1 MTPGRIAARLL
12 HPLAWHRMDLRGRLM
27 WLAMLPVLVFAVV
40 WGSYVIR
47 QRDADLAAQLQQR
60 AQLLAR
66 QLAVAADYGIFSFNQ
81 AALDN
86 IALGVLRESSV
97 ISATI
102 IAADGRVL
110 ATRHAPAQG
119 QAIPP
124 GQLQAMLEASRRGG
138 GGGVSEHNAHWV
150 AHLEPV
156 RTPLLD
162 VDDLPEAAHP
172 QRHAPPPGHVI
183 VQVSTR
189 SIRTELFDFGL
200 RVMVLLAGVL
210 LSGWVM
216 ARRISTSLDQ
226 RIQAVVQAAQK
237 IGAGH
242 IGIRLP
248 ASAIP
253 SFARLSQDINGM
265 AEQLEQSRQ
274 RLEQRVLEA
283 TQALREQRDAAE
295 QANRD
300 KTRFLAAASHDLRQ
314 PLHAMGLF
322 LDTLARSPL
331 TAQQASVLGHAR
343 TASGAASE
351 MLTTLLDYSR
361 LEAGVVQAHDAPFA
375 VQPLLS
381 ALEQEFG
388 PQADAAALVYRT
400 RETTAAALADKA
412 LVDLVMRNF
421 ISNALRYTRTGG
433 LLIACRARSGRLA
446 LEVWDTGCG
455 IAPEHQQ
462 EVFKEFHQ
470 LGNPERDRRKG
481 LGLGLAI
488 VQRLA
493 QAMHTQVEVR
503 SRLGRGSVF
512 RLWLTPWRGALV
524 DEAVASAHDG
534 ASLVGRR
541 VLVVDDDEPVRLG
554 MQSLLAS
561 WGCHCVCAE
570 SAADALARLHQ
581 MPQPDV
587 VVTDFR
593 LRHEETGKQ
602 VLQALR
608 STLGLMVPAI
618 IMTGDTSPQRLRD
631 AQSTSALLLHK
642 PVSTGQLRDAIT
654 LLLQQ
659 APAAWLPEDH
669 TTAVEP

>member
-1 MTPGRIAARLL
+1 MHHALARAARNWRS
-12 HPLAWHRMDLRGRLM
+12 AWHEALRWERDAVLAEQVLLLRRNFPVTLWASLITSVGTVWVMSLGMPMAPMLWWLASHVAVVTLVYLTLRPLPRPGHGPRSDARRLLACMTGMGLTWGSLGGVALWQGQGSDAVVYAIGILSTVSAGALGLGAPLLRGYMIYLTCTISS
-27 WLAMLPVLVFAVV
+27 VLVALAVV
-40 WGSYVIR
+40 GGPIALPGCVMVAVYYLLTALHAR
-47 QRDADLAAQLQQR
+47 NLARAARDSIELRFDNERLVTQLR
-60 AQLLAR
+60 AQTER
-66 QLAVAADYGIFSFNQ
+66 AVQ
-81 AALDN
+81 A
-86 IALGVLRESSV
+86 
-97 ISATI
+97 
-102 IAADGRVL
+102 L
-110 ATRHAPAQG
+110 AT
-119 QAIPP
+119 
-124 GQLQAMLEASRRGG
+124 
-138 GGGVSEHNAHWV
+138 
-150 AHLEPV
+150 
-156 RTPLLD
+156 
-162 VDDLPEAAHP
+162 
-172 QRHAPPPGHVI
+172 
-183 VQVSTR
+183 
-189 SIRTELFDFGL
+189 
-200 RVMVLLAGVL
+200 
-210 LSGWVM
+210 
-216 ARRISTSLDQ
+216 
-226 RIQAVVQAAQK
+226 
-237 IGAGH
+237 
-242 IGIRLP
+242 
-248 ASAIP
+248 
-253 SFARLSQDINGM
+253 
-265 AEQLEQSRQ
+265 
-274 RLEQRVLEA
+274 
-283 TQALREQRDAAE
+283 AE
-295 QANRD
+295 QANQD
-300 KTRFLAAASHDLRQ
+300 KSRFLAAASHDLRQ

-375 VQPLLS
+375 VQPLLG

-433 LLIACRARSGRLA
+433 LLIACRARGGRLA

-455 IAPEHQQ
+455 IAPAHLQD
-462 EVFKEFHQ
+462 VFKEFHQ

-534 ASLVGRR
+534 ASLAGRR

-561 WGCHCVCAE
+561 WGCHCLCAE
-570 SAADALARLHQ
+570 SAADALARLPQ

-593 LRHEETGKQ
+593 LRHEETGRQ
-602 VLQALR
+602 VLDTLR
-608 STLGLMVPAI
+608 AHLQRSVPAI

-631 AQSTSALLLHK
+631 AQSTGALLLHK
-642 PVSTGQLRDAIT
+642 PVSAAQLREA
-654 LLLQQ
+654 LLEL
-659 APAAWLPEDH
+659 LD
-669 TTAVEP
+669 

>member
-1 MTPGRIAARLL
+1 MHLARAARNWRS
-12 HPLAWHRMDLRGRLM
+12 AWHEALRWERDAVLAEQVLLLRRNFPVTLWASLITSVGTVWVMSLGMPMAPMLWWLASHVAVVTLVYLTLRPLPRPGHGPRSDARRLLACMTGMGLTWGSLGGVALWQGQGSDAVVYAIGILSTVSAGALGLGAPLLRGYMIYLTCTISS
-27 WLAMLPVLVFAVV
+27 VLVALAVV
-40 WGSYVIR
+40 GGPIALPGCVMVAVYYLLTALHAR
-47 QRDADLAAQLQQR
+47 NLARAARDSIELRFDNERLVTQLR
-60 AQLLAR
+60 AQTER
-66 QLAVAADYGIFSFNQ
+66 AVQ
-81 AALDN
+81 A
-86 IALGVLRESSV
+86 
-97 ISATI
+97 
-102 IAADGRVL
+102 L
-110 ATRHAPAQG
+110 AT
-119 QAIPP
+119 
-124 GQLQAMLEASRRGG
+124 
-138 GGGVSEHNAHWV
+138 
-150 AHLEPV
+150 
-156 RTPLLD
+156 
-162 VDDLPEAAHP
+162 
-172 QRHAPPPGHVI
+172 
-183 VQVSTR
+183 
-189 SIRTELFDFGL
+189 
-200 RVMVLLAGVL
+200 
-210 LSGWVM
+210 
-216 ARRISTSLDQ
+216 
-226 RIQAVVQAAQK
+226 
-237 IGAGH
+237 
-242 IGIRLP
+242 
-248 ASAIP
+248 
-253 SFARLSQDINGM
+253 
-265 AEQLEQSRQ
+265 
-274 RLEQRVLEA
+274 
-283 TQALREQRDAAE
+283 AE
-295 QANRD
+295 QANQD
-300 KTRFLAAASHDLRQ
+300 KSRFLAAASHDLRQ

-375 VQPLLS
+375 VQPLLG

-433 LLIACRARSGRLA
+433 LLIACRARGGRLA

-455 IAPEHQQ
+455 IAPAHLQD
-462 EVFKEFHQ
+462 VFKEFHQ

-534 ASLVGRR
+534 ASLAGRR

-561 WGCHCVCAE
+561 WGCHCLCAE

-593 LRHEETGKQ
+593 LRHEETGRQ
-602 VLQALR
+602 VLDTLR
-608 STLGLMVPAI
+608 AHLQRSVPAI

-631 AQSTSALLLHK
+631 AQSTGALLLHK
-642 PVSTGQLRDAIT
+642 PVSAAQLREA
-654 LLLQQ
+654 LLEL
-659 APAAWLPEDH
+659 LD
-669 TTAVEP
+669 

>member
-1 MTPGRIAARLL
+1 VHHHALARAVRNWRSAWREALRWERDAVLAEQVLLLRRNFPVTLWASLITSVGTVWIMSLGMSMAPMLWWLASHVTVVTLVYLTLRPLPRPGHGPRSDARRLLACMTGMGLTWGSLGGVALWQGQDSDAVVYAIGILSTVSAGALGLGAPLLRGYMIYLTCTISSVLVALAVVGGPIALPGCVMVAVYYLLTALHARNLARAAR
-12 HPLAWHRMDLRGRLM
+12 DSIELRFDNERL
-27 WLAMLPVLVFAVV
+27 V
-40 WGSYVIR
+40 
-47 QRDADLAAQLQQR
+47 AQLR
-60 AQLLAR
+60 AQTDR
-66 QLAVAADYGIFSFNQ
+66 AVQ
-81 AALDN
+81 A
-86 IALGVLRESSV
+86 
-97 ISATI
+97 
-102 IAADGRVL
+102 L
-110 ATRHAPAQG
+110 AT
-119 QAIPP
+119 
-124 GQLQAMLEASRRGG
+124 
-138 GGGVSEHNAHWV
+138 
-150 AHLEPV
+150 
-156 RTPLLD
+156 
-162 VDDLPEAAHP
+162 
-172 QRHAPPPGHVI
+172 
-183 VQVSTR
+183 
-189 SIRTELFDFGL
+189 
-200 RVMVLLAGVL
+200 
-210 LSGWVM
+210 
-216 ARRISTSLDQ
+216 
-226 RIQAVVQAAQK
+226 
-237 IGAGH
+237 
-242 IGIRLP
+242 
-248 ASAIP
+248 
-253 SFARLSQDINGM
+253 
-265 AEQLEQSRQ
+265 
-274 RLEQRVLEA
+274 
-283 TQALREQRDAAE
+283 AE
-295 QANRD
+295 QANQD
-300 KTRFLAAASHDLRQ
+300 KSRFLAAASHDLRQ

-433 LLIACRARSGRLA
+433 LLIACRARGGRLA

-593 LRHEETGKQ
+593 LRHEETGRQ
-602 VLQALR
+602 VLDTLR
-608 STLGLMVPAI
+608 AHLQRSVPAI

-631 AQSTSALLLHK
+631 AQSTGALLLHK
-642 PVSTGQLRDAIT
+642 PVSAAQLREA
-654 LLLQQ
+654 LVEVLQ
-659 APAAWLPEDH
+659 
-669 TTAVEP
+669 

>member
-1 MTPGRIAARLL
+1 MHHHALARAVRNWRSAWREALRWERDAVLAEQVLLLRRNFPVTLWASLITSVGTVWVMSLGMPMAPMLWWLASHVAVVTLVYLTLRPLPRPGHGPRSDARRLLACMTGMGLTWGSLGGVALWQGQDSDAVVYAIGILSTVSAGALGLGAPLLRGYMIYLTCTISSVLVALAVVGGPIALPGCVMVVVYYLLTALHARNLARAAR
-12 HPLAWHRMDLRGRLM
+12 DSIELRFDNERL
-27 WLAMLPVLVFAVV
+27 V
-40 WGSYVIR
+40 
-47 QRDADLAAQLQQR
+47 AQLR
-60 AQLLAR
+60 AQTDR
-66 QLAVAADYGIFSFNQ
+66 AVQ
-81 AALDN
+81 A
-86 IALGVLRESSV
+86 
-97 ISATI
+97 
-102 IAADGRVL
+102 L
-110 ATRHAPAQG
+110 AT
-119 QAIPP
+119 
-124 GQLQAMLEASRRGG
+124 
-138 GGGVSEHNAHWV
+138 
-150 AHLEPV
+150 
-156 RTPLLD
+156 
-162 VDDLPEAAHP
+162 
-172 QRHAPPPGHVI
+172 
-183 VQVSTR
+183 
-189 SIRTELFDFGL
+189 
-200 RVMVLLAGVL
+200 
-210 LSGWVM
+210 
-216 ARRISTSLDQ
+216 
-226 RIQAVVQAAQK
+226 
-237 IGAGH
+237 
-242 IGIRLP
+242 
-248 ASAIP
+248 
-253 SFARLSQDINGM
+253 
-265 AEQLEQSRQ
+265 
-274 RLEQRVLEA
+274 
-283 TQALREQRDAAE
+283 AE
-295 QANRD
+295 QANQD
-300 KTRFLAAASHDLRQ
+300 KSRFLAAASHDLRQ

-381 ALEQEFG
+381 AMEQEFG

-433 LLIACRARSGRLA
+433 LLIACRTRSGRLA

-593 LRHEETGKQ
+593 LRHEETGRQ
-602 VLQALR
+602 VLDTLR
-608 STLGLMVPAI
+608 AHLQRSVPAI

-631 AQSTSALLLHK
+631 AQSTGALLLHK
-642 PVSTGQLRDAIT
+642 PVSAAQLREA
-654 LLLQQ
+654 LVEVLQ
-659 APAAWLPEDH
+659 
-669 TTAVEP
+669 